1 MVWIKICGITSR
13 ADAEA
18 ISDMGADSLG
28 FIFSTDSPRRV
39 GLEKAKKVLKG
50 ARNISK
56 TGVFV
61 NEDIKKLVEYKN
73 VLDLDF
79 IQLSGDEGISYIEDL
94 KNNLEDIK
102 IIKSFRLRKDDFS
115 DIKREIGNFLEFAD
129 YVLFDSYHK
138 YKYGGTGKSIDWEG
152 VRNLADPERLIISG
166 GLDHENVSRALSLL
180 DPFGVDA
187 SSRLEVSLGKKDL
200 GKVRLFITVV
210 RGSNK

>member
-28 FIFSTDSPRRV
+28 FIFSTDSPRKV